1 MSGVR
6 LAAAATAISLLC
18 ASTAQGLCLCLKC
31 LTGEFQH
38 FSIVSGSM
46 KPALE
51 PSTCLTLKLRTDDSD
66 LPLAGDIIGF
76 VPEQIATVYIFRV
89 VALAGQTVQMRDG
102 QLFLDGKP
110 VPQTAAP
117 DYQQLV
123 GPEPNGG
130 LPRCP
135 APTSEGETC
144 SIPRFTEM
152 LPNGVRYDILDID
165 PASTGDNTDVFT
177 VPEGH
182 VFVLGDNRDNAADSR
197 FPQQVGGQGFVRIDS
212 IVGSFDEILGQ

>member
-1 MSGVR
+1 MSGIS
-6 LAAAATAISLLC
+6 LAAAAIVISLLS
-18 ASTAQGLCLCLKC
+18 ASTAHSLCLCLKC

-38 FSIVSGSM
+38 FSVISGSM

-51 PSTCLTLKLRTDDSD
+51 PSTCLTLELRTDEPDM
-66 LPLAGDIIGF
+66 PLAGDIIGF
-76 VPEQIATVYIFRV
+76 VPEHFASVYIFRV
-89 VALAGQTVQMRDG
+89 AALPGQTVQMRDG

-110 VPQTAAP
+110 VPRTAAS

-123 GPEPNGG
+123 GKEPSGG

-135 APTSEGETC
+135 APTSVGETC
-144 SIPRFTEM
+144 SIPRFTET
-152 LPNGVRYDILDID
+152 LPNGVRYDILDIE
-165 PASTGDNTDVFT
+165 PASAGDNTDVFI

-197 FPQQVGGQGFVRIDS
+197 FSQQVGGQGFVRIDR
-212 IVGSFDEILGQ
+212 IVGTLDEILAQ